1 MVRQT
6 FYEDIKREE
15 DREEAQRKKIEEA
28 QKKAEEKGLSFKGF
42 LKTIALSIA
51 GNEEQLQADLAGGHA
66 FYNQAEGSTTNMEK
80 AEIGMTILGALIGG
94 RGAKTGEAR
103 AQAAIEVDRATARG
117 RRIGAYRDML
127 ARRIDAEKST
137 GRSRMKD
144 LTPEDI
150 YKTHEELFGL
160 EPGTSEFRSKLYS
173 KGIDAILDEV
183 NTKDVPKRN
192 AFVKKFLKAE
202 KEFLEAERDSAV
214 WNDRK
219 ARIQESINDI
229 DFELQ
234 GFDAI
239 NNAYRAA
246 EIRGELAKIDKELG
260 ETYDSAT
267 LSREQRVAK
276 LTELENKRQ
285 KLNAEFEEANQS
297 SNQQYAAMERL
308 HRDYIQETYQN
319 ELNQRQ
325 AARGQQPRSQFDDME
340 AYKAETGENPQ
351 FDLDTEKG
359 RSDWNEWR
367 KNYHDRL
374 ETDPEVRK
382 RDPRSKRER
391 DREFEE
397 EEEKADFDEE
407 EEKADDDPDDWFD
420 TNVGEEHYDE
430 GTGVVDEAHERWYDA
445 LDGTETESPELSI
458 IEEIRKGEVDDF
470 NSFEPADIDPAD
482 AGVAEAS
489 RQAQRFD
496 INNKKQVEQFER
508 ERLTRFTE
516 RYGDDAYAE
525 MRDSGILRGVYDLI
539 KRNADESLEA
549 YNRRINALK
558 NKVRSTANFLLDKEG
573 ELMVARYNNMN
584 QRGKDAPEQPPVG
597 EKPVVP
603 AEPVPGK
610 PPVDGA
616 AGPLGPIVKELPKVV
631 AATVPEST
639 DEQGGAFSGT
649 GKMAVRQIL
658 DRVNLDELLE
668 KCLDLSMD
676 TYKSELLSSP
686 EAFPNVNMYM
696 NNRIDANNF
705 NVPFLIY
712 TEGSEMFVAFR
723 GTSTLANIVTDIS
736 TSALGKNL
744 PNRIADYDFPIEQHA
759 GRLEVHAGFLKAVHE
774 VYSFLISRIKKV
786 PVISQVHF
794 TGHSLGGAV
803 ANLCAYIY
811 ASDTDMS
818 LPNLGYAVSFG
829 APRMLFDNEDYK
841 NDYMTAVPKCIRVW
855 NTRDPVPYLPFKKPV
870 LIDFFGTRMASRF
883 THVGKSFD
891 LTSNQV
897 NCNINVLLYL
907 ILMGNKGKVKTLLE
921 KVPTYEANR
930 LLDFMVTKDFQTLL
944 LQGFFTCADRVSVNK
959 GYTQEDIDFIM
970 EQLQNSVENLGSYD
984 QKCERLRPYGLSD
997 MMKLNNITDD
1007 VQEENFC
1014 IPAMMGL
1021 CVGANKTMTDAH
1033 RASYYKQKLN
1043 ELIDRQAAEQK
1054 FIYEVA
1060 DEDHEVFIPTNDES
1074 VKELAETTQTKFERK
1089 LSMVRG
1095 LVYVDQKE
1103 MQMLNGQ
1110 VIVY

>member
-6 FYEDIKREE
+6 FYEDIKKEE
-15 DREEAQRKKIEEA
+15 DSEEAQREKIEKA
-28 QKKAEEKGLSFKGF
+28 QKEKEEKGLTFGGF
-42 LKTIALSIA
+42 LKTIALSVA
-51 GNEEQLQADLAGGHA
+51 GNEEQLQADFAGGHA
-66 FYNQAEGSTTNMEK
+66 FYNQAERGTTDMEK
-80 AEIGMTILGALIGG
+80 AEIGMTVLGALIGG

-117 RRIGAYRDML
+117 RRIGAYRDFL
-127 ARRIDAEKST
+127 ARRIDAESST
-137 GRSRMKD
+137 GRTRMQD

-202 KEFLEAERDSAV
+202 KEFLEAERDNAV

-246 EIRGELAKIDKELG
+246 ELKGELAKIDKELS
-260 ETYDSAT
+260 ETYDSHS
-267 LSREQRVAK
+267 LSGDQRVAK

-285 KLNAEFEEANQS
+285 KLNEEFEEANQGA
-297 SNQQYAAMERL
+297 NQKYAAMDKL

-319 ELNQRQ
+319 ELDQRQ

-374 ETDPEVRK
+374 ETDPEVRNK
-382 RDPRSKRER
+382 DPRSKRER
-391 DREFEE
+391 DKEFEE
-397 EEEKADFDEE
+397 EEEKADDEPE
-407 EEKADDDPDDWFD
+407 DWFEK
-420 TNVGEEHYDE
+420 NVGEEHYDE
-430 GTGVVDEAHERWYDA
+430 GTGVTDEAHEKWFDA
-445 LDGTETESPELSI
+445 LDGTETTSPELSI
-458 IEEIRKGEVDDF
+458 IDEISKGEVDDF
-470 NSFEPADIDPAD
+470 NNFEPADIDPAD
-482 AGVAEAS
+482 AGAAEAG

-508 ERLTRFTE
+508 ERLARFAD
-516 RYGDDAYAE
+516 RYGGDAYAE
-525 MRDSGILRGVYDLI
+525 MRDSGILKGVYDLI

-584 QRGKDAPEQPPVG
+584 QKPTKQPEQPPPETPAVPTTDESPPAG
-597 EKPVVP
+597 E
-603 AEPVPGK
+603 
-610 PPVDGA
+610 PPTVDGA
-616 AGPLGPIVKELPKVV
+616 AGPLGPIVKELPKIV
-631 AATVPEST
+631 AATVPEVEST
-639 DEQGGAFSGT
+639 DEQGGAFTGT

-668 KCLDLSMD
+668 KCLDLSID
-676 TYKSELLSSP
+676 TYNPDVQSSP
-686 EAFPNVNMYM
+686 EAFPNVNMYV
-696 NNRIDANNF
+696 NNQVDANNF
-705 NVPFLIY
+705 DVPFLIY

-723 GTSTLANIVTDIS
+723 GTSTLANVVTDMS

-759 GRLEVHAGFLKAVHE
+759 GRLEVHAGFLKSVHE
-774 VYSFLISRIKKV
+774 IYSFLISRIKKV

-794 TGHSLGGAV
+794 TGHSLGGAC

-841 NDYMTAVPKCIRVW
+841 NDYMNAVPKCIRVW
-855 NTRDPVPYLPFKKPV
+855 NTRDPVPYLPFKKP
-870 LIDFFGTRMASRF
+870 LAIDFMGTRMASGF

-897 NCNINVLLYL
+897 NNNINVLLYL
-907 ILMGNKGKVKTLLE
+907 ILMGNKGKIKTLVE
-921 KVPTYEANR
+921 KMPTVQANR
-930 LLDFMVTKDFQTLL
+930 MLDFMLSKDFQTLM

-959 GYTQEDIDFIM
+959 GYTQEDIDFVM
-970 EQLQNSVENLGSYD
+970 EQLQGNTEKLGSYAD
-984 QKCERLRPYGLSD
+984 KCNLLQPYGLRD
-997 MMKLNNITDD
+997 MMLANNPADD

-1014 IPAMMGL
+1014 IPVIMGT

-1033 RASYYKQKLN
+1033 KTSYYKQKLN
-1043 ELIDRQAAEQK
+1043 ELIDKQAAEQR
-1054 FIYEVA
+1054 FIYEVE
-1060 DEDHEVFIPTNDES
+1060 DKDHEIFIPTNDES